1 MVSVAVASEQQLE
14 GEVTDSLL
22 KYIELDGKAP
32 KHTLDTFSTDHK
44 NYHDAAILLNT
55 DIVLVD
61 FDKFTDISELIYQ
74 KYPTLRVHTSRGY
87 HLYYRKPKGVVIKNW
102 IQRLTNAG
110 VTVDYKTGSKSLSV
124 VKQNGQMRPMDHG
137 ELMGDWDRLP
147 DLPFELYP
155 HRLKQLLHGL
165 NDGDGRNSYMYS
177 HLLTMREIYPKKA
190 DTKTISDVA
199 HFINDNVLGDPLK
212 EIDTVVDS
220 AMSKKVDEKS
230 SWLDPKDMVI
240 TSNYLVKELD
250 IHYFRGRLF
259 FKKDNHY
266 VSDDN
271 LLLRR
276 IDQIIQLK
284 PTHHKQLIDLFKI
297 KATLQEDDELPVQF
311 RNGYTL
317 YENELVQIDPGFTP
331 FYLDVDYNEDAY
343 DEQVDQFLDFFTCH
357 RNDLRQVIEEILGHI
372 IMTRGFPHR
381 AFFFWG
387 ESGDNGKSTLIKMMQ
402 SFAEGLHTNVPLD
415 KFDDDTSVYSLVG
428 KLLNVADDIDAS
440 YLEKS
445 SNFKTIV
452 SGDPV
457 MIRPI
462 YSPAMTL
469 NNKATLI
476 FTCNEIPVFKDKSG
490 GIRKRIRVIPCDA
503 KVTKRDV
510 DIDAKLSTDSAKSY
524 LLRLA
529 IEGLERLIANGDI
542 THSDA
547 IQEITKQYF
556 IQSDSVMNY
565 LDQYDIEGK
574 AQKNVY
580 VQYTAFCE
588 EQGLKAVGSTEF
600 GRRVKKEGYERVQVR
615 RNDKRI
621 WIYQL
626 KMSPD
631 KSSDGE
637 VI

>member
-1 MVSVAVASEQQLE
+1 M
-14 GEVTDSLL
+14 L

-44 NYHDAAILLNT
+44 NYHDAAILL
-55 DIVLVD
+55 DAKVVVVD
-61 FDKFTDISELIYQ
+61 FDRFTDIGDLIYR

-87 HLYYRKPKGVVIKNW
+87 HLYYRKPKTVTIKNW
-102 IQRLTNAG
+102 TQRLTNIG

-124 VKQNGQMRPMDHG
+124 VKQNGQMRPMDQG
-137 ELMGDWDRLP
+137 ELLGDWGRLP

-165 NDGDGRNSYMYS
+165 KDGDGRNSYMYS
-177 HLLTMREIYPKKA
+177 HLLTMREIYPEA
-190 DTKTISDVA
+190 DIQTIRNIA

-212 EIDTVVDS
+212 EIDTVISS
-220 AMSKKVDEKS
+220 ALSKQIEEKS

-271 LLLRR
+271 LLLRA
-276 IDQIIQLK
+276 IDQLIQLK
-284 PTHHKQLIDLFKI
+284 PAQHKQLIDLFKV
-297 KATLQEDDELPVQF
+297 KATLQEDDDLPVQF
-311 RNGYTL
+311 RNGYVL
-317 YENELVQIDPGFTP
+317 YENELIKMDPGFTP
-331 FYLDVDYNEDAY
+331 FYMDVDYDEDAY
-343 DEQVDQFLDFFTCH
+343 DEHVDAFLDFFTCH
-357 RNDLRQVIEEILGHI
+357 RKDLRMVIEEILGHI
-372 IMTRGFPHR
+372 IMTKGFPHR

-387 ESGDNGKSTLIKMMQ
+387 ESGDNGKSTLIKMIQ
-402 SFAEGLHTNVPLD
+402 SFADGLHTNVPLD

-445 SNFKTIV
+445 SNFKTVV

-462 YSPAMTL
+462 YSPAVVL

-503 KVTKRDV
+503 KVTQRDV

-529 IEGLERLIANGDI
+529 IEGLERLISNGDI
-542 THSDA
+542 SHSGT

-556 IQSDSVMNY
+556 TKSDSVLNF
-565 LDQYDIEGK
+565 LEHHDIEGK

-580 VQYTAFCE
+580 MQYTMFCE
-588 EQGLKAVGSTEF
+588 EHGLRAVGSTEF
-600 GRRVKKEGYERVQVR
+600 GRRVAKEGYERKQVR
-615 RNDKRI
+615 RHDKRL
-621 WIYQL
+621 WIYV
-626 KMSPD
+626 KESPNV
-631 KSSDGE
+631 S
-637 VI
+637 